1 MTAKKPSSL
10 SKLLSERDA
19 GLAALTAQAQRLEGL
34 RRRVVAELPPEVAP
48 HCLGADLKDGVLT
61 LFLDSGAWSTFLHY
75 RQQALLTGLQK
86 ALDQP
91 CRTLKFKVLPEP
103 IPGVPPK
110 PPPKTLS
117 EETRSMLES
126 TAGSLEDAALAEAL
140 KRLARGKPP
149 RT

>member
-1 MTAKKPSSL
+1 MTGKKPSSL
-10 SKLLSERDA
+10 SKLLSERDPA
-19 GLAALTAQAQRLEGL
+19 LAALTAQAQRLEGL
-34 RRRVVAELPPEVAP
+34 RRRVTGQLPPEAAP

-75 RQQALLTGLQK
+75 RQQALLAALQQI
-86 ALDQP
+86 LDQP

-110 PPPKTLS
+110 PAPKTLS
-117 EETRSMLES
+117 EDTRRMLDNA
-126 TAGSLEDAALAEAL
+126 AGSLEDAALAAAL

-149 RT
+149 RS

>member
-1 MTAKKPSSL
+1 MTGKKPSSL
-10 SKLLSERDA
+10 SKLLSERDP

-34 RRRVVAELPPEVAP
+34 RRRVAGQLPPEVAP

-75 RQQALLTGLQK
+75 RQQTLLADLQK

-110 PPPKTLS
+110 PAPKTLS
-117 EETRSMLES
+117 EDTRRMLDNA
-126 TAGSLEDAALAEAL
+126 AGSLEDAALAAAL

-149 RT
+149 QS

>member
-1 MTAKKPSSL
+1 MTGKKPSSL
-10 SKLLSERDA
+10 SQFLSERDPK
-19 GLAALTAQAQRLEGL
+19 LAALTAQAERLEGL
-34 RRRVVAELPPEVAP
+34 RRRVSGHLPAEVAP

-61 LFLDSGAWSTFLHY
+61 LYLDSGVWSTFLHY
-75 RQQALLTGLQK
+75 RQQALLAALQQV
-86 ALDQP
+86 LDQP

-117 EETRSMLES
+117 EGTRSMLES
-126 TAGSLEDAALAEAL
+126 TAGSLEDAALAAAL